1 LEDGVLVWLQNV
13 TPELHIVKL
22 RLPQLQVVKA
32 SSCDTLGRPTGPLP
46 VEDGA
51 ATVIVPARGIVGVR
65 L

>member
-1 LEDGVLVWLQNV
+1 
-13 TPELHIVKL
+13 VKL